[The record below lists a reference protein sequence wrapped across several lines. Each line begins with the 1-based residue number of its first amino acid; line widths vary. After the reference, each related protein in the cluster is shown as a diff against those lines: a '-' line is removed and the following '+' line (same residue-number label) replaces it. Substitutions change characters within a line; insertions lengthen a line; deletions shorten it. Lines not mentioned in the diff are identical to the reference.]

1 VPYIF
6 FVNEKEIKG
15 TLEAVLEKEKI
26 NTEHVVDIVYQQQAV
41 FRVRPVTR
49 CTRCVNK
56 AYFYSDNKERLNL
69 GYSFVPFQK
78 HVILK

>member
-1 VPYIF
+1 MTVVIQFQEENVPYVF

-49 CTRCVNK
+49 CTR
-56 AYFYSDNKERLNL
+56 
-69 GYSFVPFQK
+69 
-78 HVILK
+78 